1 MVTSNSKLSF
11 DDCFDAFDRALS
23 TTKGIRMTFADFGAA
38 NHFRVRLHKARV
50 KDREQNA
57 ETYEEDHPS
66 HGTSKY
72 DELIVRVREI
82 NGKGIIMIEK
92 IRLNA
97 EIEEI
102 E

>member
-23 TTKGIRMTFADFGAA
+23 ATKGIRMTFADYGAA

-50 KDREQNA
+50 KDREANA
-57 ETYEEDHPS
+57 ETYDEDHPS

-72 DELIVRVREI
+72 DELIVKLREVE
-82 NGKGIIMIEK
+82 GKGVIMIEK
-92 IRLNA
+92 IKLSA